1 MIACETKKTK
11 KNSFRSAGGKND
23 VDTRQPDIDPD
34 SGVGQV
40 PTQGPQP
47 ALMTIDNN
55 LSLFDFQP
63 NSLLETGR
71 VAGGVAA
78 FRLPASEMK

>member
-1 MIACETKKTK
+1 M
-11 KNSFRSAGGKND
+11 
-23 VDTRQPDIDPD
+23 DTHRPDIDPD

-63 NSLLETGR
+63 NSLLETR
-71 VAGGVAA
+71 SGVVVVVVVGVVA